1 MFEKTDSFKLISI
14 LFINLSFLLFI
25 YQVKK
30 YLLKWTFSVNLLF
43 KACVFFNLKLNFK
56 LKVVNKISVEFKRIY
71 WEKMTS
77 TVTLVFRRDTIWY
90 SIRHLRSNLTC
101 RPKNSFSM
109 THSSI
114 DFRHIFLACSFF
126 DTLYITVEFNF
137 FLKTWP
143 ILIRCP

>member
-25 YQVKK
+25 YQVKN

-90 SIRHLRSNLTC
+90 SIQIIWLSM
-101 RPKNSFSM
+101 KNAFPTVIWGQILHAGRKIRFRWLIAASTSAIFSLLAVF
-109 THSSI
+109 SI
-114 DFRHIFLACSFF
+114 HCI
-126 DTLYITVEFNF
+126 
-137 FLKTWP
+137 
-143 ILIRCP
+143 

>member
-77 TVTLVFRRDTIWY
+77 TVTLVFRRDTIIYDLWVFRDRFKNVILIKIY
-90 SIRHLRSNLTC
+90 MTWLEGL
-101 RPKNSFSM
+101 KNSGSKGAIWGQ
-109 THSSI
+109 SSNVI
-114 DFRHIFLACSFF
+114 RKICFQWTSFF
-126 DTLYITVEFNF
+126 PCL
-137 FLKTWP
+137 
-143 ILIRCP
+143 